1 MLHQTHQGQGTV
13 SSLRKAT
20 RLVARLKWRR
30 LIWAILSRILPYN
43 AWADRICATLRFRI
57 AHGRSPDLKTSPIR
71 FNDYLFKIKTDGTL
85 LDPLRQFISDKEYV
99 KLYVA
104 MQAGHQYPV
113 KTYGVLHS
121 EDEVDHLQL
130 SQFPCVIKPTHASGP
145 ILLQM
150 TPGDRL
156 NRDLLKAWLRYD
168 YYRNSREQNYKHLTP
183 KVIIE
188 EFITDDGKNP
198 APDYKILCFG
208 GVPQLIQVDLDRHKN
223 RLQHFYDTAW
233 NRLQYSVGFES
244 RPENDPKPPQLEKML
259 EIAAKLSHP
268 FPFIRVDMYV
278 SGTEVK
284 VGELTNC
291 PYSASRPFSPRS
303 VEFTL
308 GGFLDREG

>member
-1 MLHQTHQGQGTV
+1 MLT
-13 SSLRKAT
+13 
-20 RLVARLKWRR
+20 
-30 LIWAILSRILPYN
+30 RILPCD
-43 AWADRICATLRFRI
+43 AWSDRMCATFRFRN
-57 AHGRSPDLKTSPIR
+57 AHGRFPDLRTSPIR

-104 MQAGHQYPV
+104 MQVGHEHAV

-121 EDEVDHLQL
+121 EDEVDCLQL
-130 SQFPCVIKPTHASGP
+130 SQFPCVIKPTHASGRM
-145 ILLQM
+145 LLQM
-150 TPGDRL
+150 TPDDLL

-168 YYRNSREQNYKHLTP
+168 YYRNTREQNYKYLTP

-188 EFITDDGKNP
+188 EFITDDGKIP
-198 APDYKILCFG
+198 APDYKVLCFG
-208 GVPQLIQVDLDRHKN
+208 GIPQLIQVDLDRYKTH
-223 RLQHFYDTAW
+223 LQHFYDTAW
-233 NRLQYSVGFES
+233 NRLQYSVGFDS

-259 EIAAKLSHP
+259 EIATKLSHP

-291 PYSASRPFSPRS
+291 PHSAGRPFSPRS

-308 GGFLDREG
+308 GSFLDVQ

>member
-1 MLHQTHQGQGTV
+1 M
-13 SSLRKAT
+13 SSPSKAT
-20 RLVARLKWRR
+20 PLVVRSQGRR
-30 LIWAILSRILPYN
+30 LAWAMLTRILPCN
-43 AWADRICATLRFRI
+43 AWADRICATFRFRKI
-57 AHGRSPDLKTSPIR
+57 HGRFPDLKTSPIR

-104 MQAGHQYPV
+104 MQAGQQHAV
-113 KTYGVLHS
+113 KTYGILRT
-121 EDEVDHLQL
+121 EDDVDCLQL
-130 SQFPCVIKPTHASGP
+130 SQFPCVLKPTHASGVVM
-145 ILLQM
+145 LQM
-150 TPGDRL
+150 TPEDHL
-156 NRDLLKAWLRYD
+156 DRDLLKDWLRYD
-168 YYRNSREQNYKHLTP
+168 YYRDSREQSYKHLTP

-188 EFITDDGKNP
+188 EFITDDGENP

-208 GVPQLIQVDLDRHKN
+208 GTPRLIQVDLDRYGTH
-223 RLQHFYDTAW
+223 LQHFYDTSW

-259 EIAAKLSHP
+259 EIAAKLSRP

-278 SGTEVK
+278 SDTEVK

-291 PYSASRPFSPRS
+291 PHSADKPYSPRS

-308 GGFLDREG
+308 GSFLEAR

>member
-1 MLHQTHQGQGTV
+1 M
-13 SSLRKAT
+13 A
-20 RLVARLKWRR
+20 
-30 LIWAILSRILPYN
+30 WAILRRVLPYN
-43 AWADRICATLRFRI
+43 AWADRICARLKFQI
-57 AHGRSPDLKTSPIR
+57 DHGRYPDQKTSPIR
-71 FNDYLFKIKTDGTL
+71 FNDYLFNIKTNGTL

-104 MQAGHQYPV
+104 MHAGHHYVV

-121 EDEVDHLQL
+121 EDEVDYLQL
-130 SQFPCVIKPTHASGP
+130 SQFPCVIKPTHASGRV
-145 ILLQM
+145 LLQM
-150 TPGDRL
+150 TPDDQL

-168 YYRNSREQNYKHLTP
+168 YYRNTREQNYKYLTP

-188 EFITDDGKNP
+188 EFITDDGKSP

-208 GVPQLIQVDLDRHKN
+208 GRPQLIQIDLDRYGTH
-223 RLQHFYDTAW
+223 LQHFYDTAW

-244 RPENDPKPPQLEKML
+244 RPENDPKPPQLDEML
-259 EIAAKLSHP
+259 EIAVKLSHP

-291 PYSASRPFSPRS
+291 PHSAGRPFSPPS

-308 GGFLDREG
+308 GRFLDRDG